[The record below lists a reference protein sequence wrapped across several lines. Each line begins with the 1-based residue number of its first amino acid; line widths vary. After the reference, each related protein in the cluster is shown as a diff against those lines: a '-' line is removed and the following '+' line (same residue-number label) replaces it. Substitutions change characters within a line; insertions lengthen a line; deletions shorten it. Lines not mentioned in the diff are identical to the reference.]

1 MTVTS
6 LYVSEK
12 EVAQLLGQSISW
24 LRSNA
29 HMLEASTNFPKIDP
43 VIRKRH
49 REAIEVWARERNFR
63 HTPGRDRLN
72 SERNQENRSA
82 F

>member
-1 MTVTS
+1 MTLPS

-12 EVAQLLGQSISW
+12 EVAQLLGQSLTW
-24 LRSNA
+24 LHA
-29 HMLEASTNFPKIDP
+29 HVADLEASTNFPKIDP
-43 VIRKRH
+43 VIKKRH

-63 HTPGRDRLN
+63 NVPGRDRLT
-72 SERNQENRSA
+72 ERNQENMNA